1 MPGARGDAGEKAA
14 ARELRRQGMVLL
26 ERNVRV
32 AGAEIDL
39 VALDRETVVFVEVKA
54 RSGESFGAPA
64 EAVDRRKQARI
75 SRASRAFLAS
85 SGLAGR
91 PVRYDV
97 ASVTLDASGR
107 PQRVRWIRAAFAS
120 EDGR

>member
-14 ARELRRQGMVLL
+14 ARELRRLGMELL
-26 ERNVRV
+26 ERNVRL

-54 RSGESFGAPA
+54 RSGTAFGTAA
-64 EAVDRRKQARI
+64 EAVDRRKRARI
-75 SRASRAFLAS
+75 SRAARAFLLRS
-85 SGLAGR
+85 KLAGR

-97 ASVTLDASGR
+97 ASVDLDASGR
-107 PQRVRWIRAAFAS
+107 PTGVRWVRAAFAE